1 MVAFLLRFRALFT
14 DVTESFITH
23 FPENYLCIK
32 YVPGIFRF
40 DYTSTHWEGST
51 GIAANIPA
59 LKLVYTYIGVF

>member
-1 MVAFLLRFRALFT
+1 MVAFLLKFRALFT
-14 DVTESFITH
+14 DVTESFTTH
-23 FPENYLCIK
+23 FPENYLCI
-32 YVPGIFRF
+32 VPGIFIF